1 MIMLTDFQP
10 TATNYMTI
18 GCYGTSGKFRS
29 RLCKVKKTTIEVT
42 IGNAATNT
50 FGTYFT
56 ATAVAWYKPCYRKSD
71 NVPGWYDTANDVFY
85 PNEGT
90 GVFIVGPDI
99 N

>member
-1 MIMLTDFQP
+1 MLDT
-10 TATNYMTI
+10 
-18 GCYGTSGKFRS
+18 
-29 RLCKVKKTTIEVT
+29 T
-42 IGNAATNT
+42 IGNASTGD
-50 FGTYFT
+50 FGMYFKPT
-56 ATAVAWYKPCYRKSD
+56 KTSYYKPCYRKAD